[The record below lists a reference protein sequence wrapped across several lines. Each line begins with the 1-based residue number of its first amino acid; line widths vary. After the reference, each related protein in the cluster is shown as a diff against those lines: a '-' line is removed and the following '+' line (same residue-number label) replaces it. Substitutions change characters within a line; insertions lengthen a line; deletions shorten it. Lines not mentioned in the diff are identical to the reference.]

1 MKSDRKSSL
10 TKGKKLD
17 LAAPDS
23 NAQTRS
29 CTSYYITVTH
39 MMEGLWGG
47 MGWGRGVLAENDAT
61 VSMSWRCVV
70 PHKYRSVTNMKTMF

>member
-1 MKSDRKSSL
+1 
-10 TKGKKLD
+10 
-17 LAAPDS
+17 
-23 NAQTRS
+23 
-29 CTSYYITVTH
+29 